1 MFLLGGGSKAG
12 FITNAILFM
21 IAKDNLPF
29 QTVENEGFQYL
40 LKTVA
45 PLYKLPGRKSITK
58 LMEEKYELLSMII
71 KEKLSVVD
79 AITLTSDVWTD
90 TLNTRSYLGMT
101 THFVSKNKLE
111 SVMLGVT
118 LLEERHTAE
127 YLGE

>member
-1 MFLLGGGSKAG
+1 
-12 FITNAILFM
+12 M

-40 LKTVA
+40 LKTAA
-45 PLYKLPGRKSITK
+45 PLYKVPGRKSVTN
-58 LMEEKYELLSMII
+58 LMEEKYELLSMVM
-71 KEKLSVVD
+71 KLKLSAVD

-101 THFVSKNKLE
+101 AHFVSEDKLE
-111 SVMLGVT
+111 FVTLSVT

-127 YLGE
+127 YLGEWLLQICTQ